1 MARAYSQ
8 DLRDRVI
15 EAALAGLPARRAAG
29 QFRVGIATAIA
40 WVSRARRSGER
51 AARRQGQPCRS
62 KLDPHR
68 AFLLGLIEATPD
80 ITLVEM
86 QERLEADRGIT
97 ASVGTIW
104 TFLDRCGLTVKKS
117 PRMPPNRTGPT
128 FWSSARHGL
137 RVSSISP
144 PNG

>member
-15 EAALAGLPARRAAG
+15 DAALAGLPARRAAV
-29 QFRVGIATAIA
+29 QFRVGIATAIG
-40 WVSRARRSGER
+40 WVSRARHTGER
-51 AARRQGQPCRS
+51 AARRQGQPRRS

-104 TFLDRCGLTVKKS
+104 TFLDRCGLTVKKVR
-117 PRMPPNRTGPT
+117 PRRRAGP
-128 FWSSARHGL
+128 ARHSGAA
-137 RVSSISP
+137 RGVVRGPARS
-144 PNG
+144 